1 MKKHLCF
8 IFLLFV
14 GGLSWA
20 QTSNNKPK
28 GQVVMRTTKAYNE
41 IYNFGEVSE
50 LKPRKEETVSYF
62 DKKGN
67 IVYKRLIDYDGRT
80 ETAYIY
86 THEGKILKEITTTPK
101 TTESA
106 IIYDTLEVKLYTYDD
121 FGRIKTES
129 VFENKSLI
137 SKNRYEYTSTGYKQ
151 YRYEGDGS
159 LLGVAEKKGNEISY
173 TSKGKH
179 SIQYLDN
186 AGRVV
191 RTSLFLDASNGGLSI
206 SVYNTYNKYGDLMC
220 ASSHI
225 GSVIQKPQ
233 QTIVYSQR
241 PDGSIVAN
249 LGNQYSMEQHKDD
262 HTYRYEYD
270 AKGNWTV
277 KYDDNKKKRYV
288 REIAYAK
295 GEDDFGTV
303 KQKIE
308 EGRHTLDS
316 VMYQIYQEKVLEQR
330 RLKAAKEARQRYA
343 RQTLDA
349 YIATQKVLYES
360 RISKYK
366 LIDQK
371 ERIDLY
377 AEDYPYICATVRSC
391 KDLLSISSKPAKN
404 NLDAVFHPI
413 DVYTKR
419 FMDYINLQQ
428 TVIGSLINKNKK
440 KENKELER
448 SLKKAGGY
456 TQRIA
461 ILSSWLKEHGYDLFQ
476 KTVKKDSL
484 KSLYDEYYGYKKKI
498 YSYKKSNN
506 DELYE
511 FACLGDLYVRARL
524 GGSLIENY
532 RGEPILENISAE
544 HLGKCIEVQKLLY
557 NLLTNDSLKE
567 ERTKLVERYE
577 ESLGYNLNRYNLNNI
592 NRPLWFALFEDYLKR
607 KGIAILNNESE
618 NLTKN

>member
-1 MKKHLCF
+1 M
-8 IFLLFV
+8 
-14 GGLSWA
+14 
-20 QTSNNKPK
+20 
-28 GQVVMRTTKAYNE
+28 MTTKAYDE

-137 SKNRYEYTSTGYKQ
+137 SKNRYEYTPTGYKQ
-151 YRYEGDGS
+151 YRYKGDGS
-159 LLGVAEKKGNEISY
+159 LLGVAEKKENEISY
-173 TSKGKH
+173 TSKGRR

-206 SVYNTYNKYGDLMC
+206 SVYNTYNKYGDLMY

-249 LGNQYSMEQHKDD
+249 LGNQYSREQHKDD
-262 HTYRYEYD
+262 HAYRYEYD

-288 REIAYAK
+288 REIVYAK
-295 GEDDFGTV
+295 EEDDFGTV

-316 VMYQIYQEKVLEQR
+316 MMYQKVLKQR
-330 RLKAAKEARQRYA
+330 RLKEEKEARQKYA
-343 RQTLDA
+343 RQILDA
-349 YIATQKVLYES
+349 YIATEKVLFES
-360 RISKYK
+360 HISKYK

-377 AEDYPYICATVRSC
+377 AEDHPYICATVRSC
-391 KDLLSISSKPAKN
+391 KDLLSISSKPAKHG
-404 NLDAVFHPI
+404 LDAVFHPI

-419 FMDYINLQQ
+419 LMDYINLQQ

-448 SLKKAGGY
+448 SLKKAGGGHTTY
-456 TQRIA
+456 CYIEFLAER
-461 ILSSWLKEHGYDLFQ
+461 SW
-476 KTVKKDSL
+476 V
-484 KSLYDEYYGYKKKI
+484 
-498 YSYKKSNN
+498 
-506 DELYE
+506 
-511 FACLGDLYVRARL
+511 
-524 GGSLIENY
+524 
-532 RGEPILENISAE
+532 
-544 HLGKCIEVQKLLY
+544 
-557 NLLTNDSLKE
+557 
-567 ERTKLVERYE
+567 
-577 ESLGYNLNRYNLNNI
+577 
-592 NRPLWFALFEDYLKR
+592 
-607 KGIAILNNESE
+607 
-618 NLTKN
+618 